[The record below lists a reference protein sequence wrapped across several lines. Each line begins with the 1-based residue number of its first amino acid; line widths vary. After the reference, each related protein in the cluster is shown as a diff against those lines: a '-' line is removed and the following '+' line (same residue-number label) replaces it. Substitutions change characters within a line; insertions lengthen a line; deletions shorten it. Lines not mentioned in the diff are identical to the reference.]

1 MHTYMIHTASMLLG
15 LDTSRV
21 ESAECRGIGL
31 GQTGSDIYMT
41 LLHEVSVIDSPSY
54 SAYIVL
60 FLLVMS
66 SSVSESTDM
75 DHDWLMEDLLI
86 LLMLCAS
93 ILWLM
98 MQ

>member
-1 MHTYMIHTASMLLG
+1 MIHTAAMFLG

-21 ESAECRGIGL
+21 ESAECRMPWSGL
-31 GQTGSDIYMT
+31 GQTSSDIYMT
-41 LLHEVSVIDSPSY
+41 LPHEVSVINSSSY
-54 SAYIVL
+54 RAYIVL
-60 FLLVMS
+60 FLLVIS